1 MTVSKPEARSS
12 PFGSRLIILAV
23 ASIIA
28 AIAVLIGA
36 GFNPWN
42 VLFVDPLINVLI
54 LFNNIFFNQFGIAII
69 AFTILMRLVTLPL
82 TVRQF
87 KSTQAMQSIQ
97 PRMQELQKKY
107 KDPKRRQE
115 ETIKLYREAGVNP
128 AGCLLPMLVQLPI
141 WIALYRA
148 LIIMVG
154 GTPESQASL
163 SGHLYPW
170 SYLNQAVPLEQSFLW
185 LDLGQSDST
194 FLLPILVGVTTYVQ
208 QKLTTTSTTPTT
220 PQQQQM
226 TSMMNWMMPLMFVWI
241 TISVPS
247 GLGIYWVI
255 SNLASFLI
263 SIFVYGRKFNWRQVF
278 IPLPSPPANQPKPA
292 EAKAKVARP
301 EEDDREE
308 KKEEEIIEAEATPA
322 PVTKSPRE
330 KRSSHG
336 RRRRRRDRR
345 KDGR

>member
-1 MTVSKPEARSS
+1 MTVSQPEARSS
-12 PFGSRLIILAV
+12 PFGSRLIILLV

-28 AIAVLIGA
+28 VIAVLIGA

-54 LFNNIFFNQFGIAII
+54 LFSNIFFNQFGIAII
-69 AFTILMRLVTLPL
+69 AFTILMRLLTLPL

-87 KSTQAMQSIQ
+87 KSTQAMQTVQ

-163 SGHLYPW
+163 AGHLYPW

-194 FLLPILVGVTTYVQ
+194 FILPIVVGITTYVQ
-208 QKLTTTSTTPTT
+208 QKLTTSSTTPTT

-255 SNLASFLI
+255 SNLASFFI
-263 SIFVYGRKFNWRQVF
+263 SIFVYGRKFNWRQVLL
-278 IPLPSPPANQPKPA
+278 PLPSPSANRPKPT
-292 EAKAKVARP
+292 EAKVARP
-301 EEDDREE
+301 EEGGREE
-308 KKEEEIIEAEATPA
+308 KEEEGIIEAEATPA
-322 PVTKSPRE
+322 PATKSPRE